1 MHNLTRRA
9 GLRAAL
15 GAVAALPL
23 ARPAIVRAQSTSKS
37 VKIGLLS
44 DMNGPYRANGG
55 PGAKI
60 AAQLAVEDYGGSVL
74 GRKIEIL
81 QADDQNKPDVASSIA
96 RQWID
101 DNGVDALAD
110 GSATSSGLGVQ
121 QIAKEKQRIY
131 LICDPAATDF
141 IGKLCTPW
149 SFQFVYD
156 TYALANA
163 TGGMLTKSG
172 GSTWFF
178 ITADYEF
185 GYSLQRNTE
194 TFVTAAGG
202 KVLGAVRA
210 PLATSDFSTYLLQA
224 KASGAKV
231 IGLANAGTDLQN
243 CIKQAA
249 EFQLTQNGV
258 RLATL
263 LMAITDVNSLGL
275 ETAQGLVLSDS
286 FYWDAT
292 EKTRAWTKRFN
303 AGLDAPPTMQQAG
316 CYAGVLHYLKAVNAV
331 GSTDTLAV
339 AAKMHATPVNDF
351 YNTDVHIDP
360 NGCVRH
366 QMYVWQ
372 VKAPPESKHK
382 WDFYKPVATLD
393 GKDAFP
399 PPGMFGC
406 TLTGT

>member
-1 MHNLTRRA
+1 
-9 GLRAAL
+9 
-15 GAVAALPL
+15 
-23 ARPAIVRAQSTSKS
+23 
-37 VKIGLLS
+37 
-44 DMNGPYRANGG
+44 
-55 PGAKI
+55 
-60 AAQLAVEDYGGSVL
+60 VEDFGGTVL

-81 QADDQNKPDVASSIA
+81 QADDQNKPDVASGIA

-101 DNGVDALAD
+101 DTGVDALAD

-149 SFQFVYD
+149 SFQFAYD

-185 GYSLQRNTE
+185 GYSLQKNTE
-194 TFVTAAGG
+194 TFIAAAGG

-249 EFQLTQNGV
+249 EFQLTQGGV

-292 EKTRAWTKRFN
+292 EKTRAWTKRFS
-303 AGLDAPPTMQQAG
+303 AGPDAPPDHAAGGVLRWRVALPEGGKCRGQYGNVGRRGQDACDAGQRLLQHRRAHRSERVCAAQDVCLAGEDAGRVEAHVGFLQAG
-316 CYAGVLHYLKAVNAV
+316 GDARRQ
-331 GSTDTLAV
+331 
-339 AAKMHATPVNDF
+339 
-351 YNTDVHIDP
+351 
-360 NGCVRH
+360 GCVSSAGHVRVH
-366 QMYVWQ
+366 ADGDVRQAGIGERRRVW
-372 VKAPPESKHK
+372 VRIVRRSASGHARK
-382 WDFYKPVATLD
+382 
-393 GKDAFP
+393 
-399 PPGMFGC
+399 
-406 TLTGT
+406 

>member
-1 MHNLTRRA
+1 MNHLTR
-9 GLRAAL
+9 RAAL
-15 GAVAALPL
+15 GALAALPL
-23 ARPAIVRAQSTSKS
+23 ARPAILRAQSTSKP
-37 VKIGLLS
+37 VRIGLLS

-55 PGAKI
+55 PGAKV
-60 AAQLAVEDYGGSVL
+60 AAELAVQDFGASVL

-81 QADDQNKPDVASSIA
+81 QADDQNKPDVASAIA

-101 DNGVDALAD
+101 DNGLDALAD

-141 IGKLCTPW
+141 IGKLCSPW
-149 SFQFVYD
+149 SFQIVYD
-156 TYALANA
+156 TYALAKA

-178 ITADYEF
+178 ITADYQF
-185 GYSLQRNTE
+185 GYSLRDNTE

-202 KVLGAVRA
+202 KVLGDVRA
-210 PLATSDFSTYLLQA
+210 PLGTSDFSTYLLQA

-243 CIKQAA
+243 CIKQSA
-249 EFQLTQNGV
+249 EFEMTQNGV

-275 ETAQGLVLSDS
+275 QTAQGLVLSDS

-292 EKTRAWTKRFN
+292 DKTRAWTKRFT
-303 AGLDAPPTMQQAG
+303 AKLDAPPTMQQAG
-316 CYAGVLHYLKAVNAV
+316 CYAGVLHYLKAVKAA
-331 GSTDTLAV
+331 GTTETAAV

-351 YNTDVHIDP
+351 YNTNVRIDP

-366 QMYVWQ
+366 KMFIWQ
-372 VKAPPESKHK
+372 VKTPDQSKHK
-382 WDFYKPVATLD
+382 WDFYQPVATLD
-393 GKDAFP
+393 GQEAFP

-406 TLTGT
+406 TLTGA

>member
-1 MHNLTRRA
+1 MMNSLTR
-9 GLRAAL
+9 RAAL
-15 GAVAALPL
+15 GALATIPL
-23 ARPAIVRAQSTSKS
+23 ARPGILRAQSTSKPLR
-37 VKIGLLS
+37 IGLLS

-60 AAQLAVEDYGGSVL
+60 AAELAAEDFGGAVL
-74 GRKIEIL
+74 GRPIEIL
-81 QADDQNKPDVASSIA
+81 QADDQNKPDVASGIA

-121 QIAKEKQRIY
+121 QIAHDKKRIY

-156 TYALANA
+156 TYALAKG
-163 TGGMLTKSG
+163 TGGMLTKAG
-172 GSTWFF
+172 GDTWFF
-178 ITADYEF
+178 ITADYQF
-185 GYSLQRNTE
+185 GYSLQENTE
-194 TFVTAAGG
+194 TFVRQAGG

-210 PLATSDFSTYLLQA
+210 PLATADFSTYLLQA

-231 IGLANAGTDLQN
+231 IGFANAGTDLQN

-249 EFQLTQNGV
+249 EFQLTQGGV

-263 LMAITDVNSLGL
+263 LMAVTDVNSLGVQ
-275 ETAQGLVLSDS
+275 TAQGLVLSDS

-303 AGLDAPPTMQQAG
+303 AKLDLPPTMQQAG
-316 CYAGVLHYLKAVNAV
+316 CYAGVLHYLKAVKAA
-331 GSTDTLAV
+331 GSTETAPV
-339 AAKMHATPVNDF
+339 AAKMHATLVNDF
-351 YNTDVHIDP
+351 YNTDVQIDP

-366 QMYVWQ
+366 KMYIWQ
-372 VKAPPESKHK
+372 VKTPAESKYK

-399 PPGMFGC
+399 PPDMFGC
-406 TLTGT
+406 TLKGA